1 MRGQPNISI
10 QSVLIFPPASF
21 LPVGNM
27 RSNTNNAH
35 SEPEFPHPFVDRSLY
50 WDSDV
55 PGSWAPR
62 AVVELNMCRLSATLR
77 EKPEWW
83 RKARDPEIRKKW
95 FEEAKSWQEKKPKW
109 WRMSD
114 NMCGPYDCI
123 WLSDKLI
130 PVDVRDA
137 LRTAAAPLENVSDA
151 QKDWHPG
158 SKQQVLDLVHP
169 SLYPLVYHRTLGKR
183 PDGTIGT
190 FAPPVPSYYDHNRP
204 FSEDEHFD
212 TSVIQEFI
220 SPRFQWL
227 PSDYEV
233 YADGTVRLT
242 SEYINNVPPEHA
254 PRLVPV
260 LERIVAR
267 AVPLWERVLSD
278 LRRGEPNMRLGPV
291 IEDDSDGNETD
302 LVSVPKRGLA
312 CVWRNHEPEDPDWEE
327 GEKYLIGRRGTPQY
341 ESWRY
346 SWFLNQPMALPDSP
360 AEYDGR
366 LTVKGENTFS
376 LKGRTIQ
383 VMTKLA
389 NIVLTPEKPSYPGGT
404 WHVEGMWNE
413 RIVSTFIYYYDSQ
426 NIQDTRLAF
435 RQPTADPT
443 YHQQDDE
450 YCMWVLYHMKR
461 DKPCVQD
468 IGSIVTK
475 EGRCIAFPNLFQH
488 RVSPFALTDPTKPG
502 VRRILALFLVDP
514 TRRVPSATDIAPQQN
529 DWFKDILYDL
539 HESSSSRMST
549 LPPELIDKIQA
560 ELTPG
565 MMSREEAL
573 TIREELMKERSVNA
587 DQPKSLF
594 TGGFNMCEH

>member
-1 MRGQPNISI
+1 
-10 QSVLIFPPASF
+10 
-21 LPVGNM
+21 M

-158 SKQQVLDLVHP
+158 SKQKVLDLVHP

-220 SPRFQWL
+220 SSRFQWL
-227 PSDYEV
+227 PSDYKV
-233 YADGTVRLT
+233 HADGTVRLT

-278 LRRGEPNMRLGPV
+278 LRRGEPICGWGPSSRT
-291 IEDDSDGNETD
+291 IATATR
-302 LVSVPKRGLA
+302 PI
-312 CVWRNHEPEDPDWEE
+312 PYWEE
-327 GEKYLIGRRGTPQY
+327 GEKLLIGRCGTPQY

-346 SWFLNQPMALPDSP
+346 SWFLNQPMALPDAP

-383 VMTKLA
+383 A
-389 NIVLTPEKPSYPGGT
+389 GR
-404 WHVEGMWNE
+404 GM
-413 RIVSTFIYYYDSQ
+413 SK

-443 YHQQDDE
+443 YHEQDDE
-450 YCMWVLYHMKR
+450 YCM
-461 DKPCVQD
+461 PEE
-468 IGSIVTK
+468 T
-475 EGRCIAFPNLFQH
+475 E
-488 RVSPFALTDPTKPG
+488 
-502 VRRILALFLVDP
+502 
-514 TRRVPSATDIAPQQN
+514 N

-573 TIREELMKERSVNA
+573 AIREELMKERSVNA

-594 TGGFNMCEH
+594 TEGFNMW